1 MCLTHLNESKERK
14 IELLNSELA
23 EKSLLL
29 DELAKQVTLLENEL
43 KSNEQLLQK
52 KEEEIGHIGR
62 LLEEK
67 EQELND
73 LNSCGQNVIQMASET
88 EITLK
93 QEI

>member
-43 KSNEQLLQK
+43 KSNE
-52 KEEEIGHIGR
+52 
-62 LLEEK
+62 
-67 EQELND
+67 
-73 LNSCGQNVIQMASET
+73 
-88 EITLK
+88 
-93 QEI
+93 